1 MEIEKQ
7 RRFNIKNKESF
18 KNMDEVQKNIVL
30 DKIAVGGFAIS
41 AILFSAISGFKDTE
55 LPLKIIHGCLGIG
68 SIAIS
73 ASSCFD
79 LIDSISKKT
88 RLNKRSEEIVE
99 DLEGLEKREKG
110 ISKWL

>member
-1 MEIEKQ
+1 MEFEKQ

-30 DKIAVGGFAIS
+30 DKIAVGGFTIS

-68 SIAIS
+68 SMAIA

-79 LIDSISKKT
+79 LIDSLSKKT

-110 ISKWL
+110 ISK